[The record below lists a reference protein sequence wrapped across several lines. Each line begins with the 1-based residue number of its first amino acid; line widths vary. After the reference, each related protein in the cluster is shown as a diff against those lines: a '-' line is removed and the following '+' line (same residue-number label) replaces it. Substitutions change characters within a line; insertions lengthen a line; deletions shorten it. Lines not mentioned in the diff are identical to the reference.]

1 MAGNFKL
8 KAQTIQALQVADPVV
23 QAVEAANLVESTS
36 YTIDIERYQVT
47 FARAGKDPLTV
58 AAGQVIALIDGEA
71 VVMDPIEFADLYEPA

>member
-23 QAVEAANLVESTS
+23 QAVEAATLVESTS

-58 AAGQVIALIDGEA
+58 AAGQVIALIDGET